1 VTTWH
6 DSVVSEQARVSREQA
21 ARLVRAFRPGLRL
34 IRMWPFAGAAS
45 SQVTGLETEGADG
58 GRCTLVLRQYGA
70 ANLRS
75 DPHSAKTE
83 YQLLKQLSAAGLRVP
98 RPYLA
103 DESGTIVPGPCLLM
117 EHIEGE
123 RVDKPAD
130 LASFTRQFAA
140 ALAAVHDC
148 GIARDDVPF
157 LPGIGT
163 QVLTELSSGPHGTG
177 EVMPETAMREAL
189 QANWPPP
196 QDTRAVVL
204 HGDYWPGNVLW
215 RGGRLTGIIDWE
227 DAAFGDPLADL
238 AIARLEIAWQSG
250 PAAMDMFTR
259 EYRALRP
266 ASGTATLPLWDLR
279 AALRACAF
287 PIESWPLLASQIASA
302 RAVHRQFALAAM
314 RQL

>member
-1 VTTWH
+1 MTGTGTGPGR
-6 DSVVSEQARVSREQA
+6 VSAEQAGL
-21 ARLVRAFRPGLRL
+21 LVRVIHPGARVV
-34 IRMWPFAGAAS
+34 RVWPFEGAS
-45 SQVTGLETEGADG
+45 SQVTGIEAELADG
-58 GRCTLVLRQYGA
+58 SRAALVLRQYGA

-75 DPHSAKTE
+75 DPHSAQTE
-83 YQLLKQLSAAGLRVP
+83 YQLLTHLSAAGLPVP

-103 DESGTIVPGPCLLM
+103 DETGTIMPGPCLLM
-117 EHIEGE
+117 ELLDGE
-123 RVDKPAD
+123 PVHEPAD

-148 GIARDDVPF
+148 GITRPDVPF
-157 LPGIGT
+157 LRDAGT
-163 QVLTELSSGPHGTG
+163 QVLTGISSGRRVAD
-177 EVMPETAMREAL
+177 EADEMVPETAIRQAL

-196 QDTRAVVL
+196 RVTRPVVL

-215 RGGRLTGIIDWE
+215 REGQLTGIIDWE

-250 PAAMDMFTR
+250 LAAMDMFTH
-259 EYRALRP
+259 EYLARRP
-266 ASGTATLPLWDLR
+266 APGTATLPLWDLR
-279 AALRACAF
+279 AALRACTF
-287 PIESWPLLASQIASA
+287 PVETWPLLAGQIARV

>member
-1 VTTWH
+1 MTGAV
-6 DSVVSEQARVSREQA
+6 DGPARVSPEQA
-21 ARLVRAFRPGLRL
+21 ARLVGAICPGARL
-34 IRMWPFAGAAS
+34 VRVWPFEGAAS
-45 SQVTGLETEGADG
+45 SQVTGIEAELAG
-58 GRCTLVLRQYGA
+58 GSRVALVLRQYGA

-75 DPHSAKTE
+75 DPHSAQTE
-83 YQLLKQLSAAGLRVP
+83 YQLLKQLSGAGLPVP

-103 DESGTIVPGPCLLM
+103 DESGTTVPGPCLLM
-117 EHIEGE
+117 ELIDGE
-123 RVDKPAD
+123 PVHQPAD

-148 GIARDDVPF
+148 GIMRADVPF
-157 LPGIGT
+157 LPDVGA
-163 QVLTELSSGPHGTG
+163 QVLAGLSSGPPGPG
-177 EVMPETAMREAL
+177 AEMPETAMRRVL

-196 QDTRAVVL
+196 QVTGAVVL

-215 RGGRLTGIIDWE
+215 RGDQLTGIIDWE

-250 PAAMDMFTR
+250 VAAMDRFTD
-259 EYRALRP
+259 EYLALRP

-279 AALRACAF
+279 AALRAGEF
-287 PIESWPLLASQIASA
+287 PIETWPLLAGQITSV
-302 RAVHRQFALAAM
+302 RAVHREFALAAM

>member
-1 VTTWH
+1 
-6 DSVVSEQARVSREQA
+6 
-21 ARLVRAFRPGLRL
+21 VRAFHPSSRL

-58 GRCTLVLRQYGA
+58 GRCTLVLRQYGP

-75 DPHSAKTE
+75 DPHSAQTE

-117 EHIEGE
+117 EYIEGE
-123 RVDKPAD
+123 RVDQPAD

-140 ALAAVHDC
+140 ALAALHDC
-148 GIARDDVPF
+148 GITRADVPF
-157 LPGIGT
+157 LPDIGAS
-163 QVLTELSSGPHGTG
+163 VRAELAAGPHTPDD
-177 EVMPETAMREAL
+177 VIPETAIRQVLRAH
-189 QANWPPP
+189 WPPP
-196 QDTRAVVL
+196 QVTDPVVL

-215 RGGRLTGIIDWE
+215 RDGQLTGIIDWE

-238 AIARLEIAWQSG
+238 AIARLEIAWQAG
-250 PAAMDMFTR
+250 TAAMDMFTG
-259 EYRALRP
+259 EYLALRP
-266 ASGTATLPLWDLR
+266 SPGTVTLPLWDLR
-279 AALRACAF
+279 TALRACEF
-287 PIESWPLLASQIASA
+287 PIETWPLLAGQIASV
-302 RAVHRQFALAAM
+302 RAVHREFALAAL